1 MQKIETYLNKA
12 GFVSIAN
19 IVAKSAIESFNS
31 KYGTNYTVGTMPA
44 NLVDYI
50 NLFVAVTLFGW
61 EGVDTSIY
69 SQNIIDLVEIP
80 KDYTGID
87 TETERLL
94 QNKDKKDYDSVI
106 ESRTNTISEILATTI
121 FQASVYLLSDDFDL
135 LYMGS
140 ISMEDP
146 KVRPYHALCN
156 RKFWKKG
163 SIKNPCLE
171 PNCRCKPYFF
181 KNIQEA
187 INKGF
192 SQF

>member
-12 GFVSIAN
+12 GFISIAN
-19 IVAKSAIESFNS
+19 TVAKAAMESFND
-31 KYGTNYTVGTMPA
+31 KYDTTYTLEIMPA
-44 NLVDYI
+44 NLLEYI
-50 NLFVAVTLFGW
+50 NLFVAVTLYGW
-61 EGVDTSIY
+61 QGVDTSVY
-69 SQNIIDLVEIP
+69 SQNTIDMVEIP
-80 KDYTGID
+80 KDYTGVD

-121 FQASVYLLSDDFDL
+121 FQTTTFLLSDDL
-135 LYMGS
+135 GLGYMGT
-140 ISMEDP
+140 ISQEDP

-171 PNCRCKPYFF
+171 PNCRCQPFYFASV
-181 KNIQEA
+181 KEA
-187 INKGF
+187 LNKGF
-192 SQF
+192 TQF